1 MKARASVAGGEA
13 ALVVRRHMG
22 ATERMMYYAE
32 QSFGGA
38 FRIAAVLTLCS
49 STPLSAPSLSAAIA
63 AVAARH
69 DALRTVVVREDA
81 FAVAPQGAVP
91 VVGVKVAA
99 GDMGKENGV
108 TAAAF
113 ADAHAVLAA
122 GTGGAGAAPHG
133 KAAAATA
140 TPTPAHLPWHAGV
153 YLPAPGREHDPAD
166 AAAVVYYLPHYLA
179 DGTSIDIL
187 AAATVDAL
195 AAAVGPA
202 AKANTA
208 TVPLAP
214 PLGEVYPPPGG
225 AGIAGMAR
233 GVAAFLAAETAAP
246 LTRRHRRA
254 LAPPPAGPPATAATR
269 TASAVDAVIEPA
281 AVGRFAAAA
290 RAAGTTVG
298 AGLVAAFAAALD
310 GAGVVARGGGVDHCR
325 GRANQW
331 AGGGARGGG
340 AVPGHGRLL
349 HWRRRRRRAAAGG
362 RRRRPGPVGARVC
375 RPRDRARARL
385 PRVRG
390 VRLWRVYRGPGVR
403 PWARHAPRR
412 RPLAGAAGPH
422 HPAGGVQRG
431 TLWADRRG
439 QRSGGGV
446 RGRTADGGRH
456 PADGLG
462 GGAGR
467 AARALRVHRWRP
479 HGAGADEYGAARV
492 DGHRGG
498 GAGGRGQDDRGGG
511 VTGEDRGKGGAG
523 GAAANGGAAA
533 KVGRRLGCQRP
544 GRGGGAALAGAVG
557 VVEPPDG
564 VGAHGLV
571 PDERA
576 VASVRGGE
584 KAPTSPRRRRD
595 RRGGGGGPVWS
606 S

>member
-69 DALRTVVVREDA
+69 DALRTVVVRGDT

-122 GTGGAGAAPHG
+122 GTGSAGAAPHG

-233 GVAAFLAAETAAP
+233 GVAAFLAAEAAAP

-310 GAGVVARGGGVDHCR
+310 GAGVVARGGGGRPLSWTCQSMGGWGRQR
-325 GRANQW
+325 GRGCPGTRSAATLAPAPSTCRCRRAPPPPRTSGRSRLPSTRPCTRPATARPRCPPLACLPRSW
-331 AGGGARGGG
+331 GPPLGAPCS
-340 AVPGHGRLL
+340 APPPA
-349 HWRRRRRRAAAGG
+349 RRRSRAASSRRRC
-362 RRRRPGPVGARVC
+362 PTW
-375 RPRDRARARL
+375 D
-385 PRVRG
+385 
-390 VRLWRVYRGPGVR
+390 
-403 PWARHAPRR
+403 
-412 RPLAGAAGPH
+412 
-422 HPAGGVQRG
+422 
-431 TLWADRRG
+431 
-439 QRSGGGV
+439 
-446 RGRTADGGRH
+446 
-456 PADGLG
+456 
-462 GGAGR
+462 
-467 AARALRVHRWRP
+467 
-479 HGAGADEYGAARV
+479 
-492 DGHRGG
+492 
-498 GAGGRGQDDRGGG
+498 
-511 VTGEDRGKGGAG
+511 
-523 GAAANGGAAA
+523 
-533 KVGRRLGCQRP
+533 
-544 GRGGGAALAGAVG
+544 AVG
-557 VVEPPDG
+557 
-564 VGAHGLV
+564 
-571 PDERA
+571 
-576 VASVRGGE
+576 
-584 KAPTSPRRRRD
+584 
-595 RRGGGGGPVWS
+595 
-606 S
+606 